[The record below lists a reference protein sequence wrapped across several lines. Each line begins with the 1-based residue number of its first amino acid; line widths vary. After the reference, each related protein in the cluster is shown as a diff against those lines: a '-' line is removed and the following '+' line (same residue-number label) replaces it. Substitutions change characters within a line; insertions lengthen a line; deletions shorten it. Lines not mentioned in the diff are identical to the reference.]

1 MQLKNLSSLSLLAVL
16 WGSSFLFI
24 KVAVQDI
31 PPFTTV
37 TAVVGIATLVLYL
50 LLRRQGRRLPK
61 LGSIWI
67 AFAIAGLLHNALP
80 FALLVFGGQYVDSAL
95 AAVLNGTSPL
105 YALLLAHYFTGD
117 DRLTPA
123 KSLGLLVGFGGLV
136 LLVAPS
142 LLAGVQASAWGLL
155 AVGAAAASYG
165 VAIVYSRIKLSQLPS
180 LVAPTAQMG
189 MATVYALP
197 LALMI
202 DRPWQ
207 MALPSVNAIGA
218 VLALALFGTAL
229 SYVVYY
235 RLISRMSASQV
246 SMVTYLVPIVGL
258 VLGIVVLNEQVA
270 WNTYLG
276 CGFILVGVMFVN
288 GLIKPPRWL
297 HNSTDTALQT

>member
-197 LALMI
+197 LAVMI
-202 DRPWQ
+202 DQPWQ

-246 SMVTYLVPIVGL
+246 SMVTYLVPNVGL

-276 CGFILVGVMFVN
+276 CGFILVGEMIVN
-288 GLIKPPRWL
+288 GLIKPPSWL

>member
-1 MQLKNLSSLSLLAVL
+1 MQLKNLSSLLLLAFL

-37 TAVVGIATLVLYL
+37 TAVVGIATVVLYL
-50 LLRRQGRRLPK
+50 LLRWQGGRLPK
-61 LGSIWI
+61 LGPVWI
-67 AFAIAGLLHNALP
+67 RFAVAGLVHNALP
-80 FALLVFGGQYVDSAL
+80 FALLVFGGRYVDSAL

-105 YALLLAHYFTGD
+105 YTLILAHYFTGD
-117 DRLTPA
+117 DRLTPT
-123 KSLGLLVGFGGLV
+123 KSLGLLIGFGGLIM
-136 LLVAPS
+136 LVAPS
-142 LLAGVQASAWGLL
+142 LLTGVQASVWGLL

-165 VAIVYSRIKLSQLPS
+165 VAIVYSRINLSQLPP

-197 LALMI
+197 LAILI

-207 MALPSVNAIGA
+207 MGLPSVNAIGA

-235 RLISRMSASQV
+235 RLIGQMSASQV

-270 WNTYLG
+270 WNAYLG
-276 CGFILVGVMFVN
+276 CGFILVGVMIVN
-288 GLIKPPRWL
+288 GLIKPPPWL
-297 HNSTDTALQT
+297 HNSADTALQT

>member
-197 LALMI
+197 LAVMI
-202 DRPWQ
+202 DQPWQ

-270 WNTYLG
+270 WNAYLG
-276 CGFILVGVMFVN
+276 CGFILVGV
-288 GLIKPPRWL
+288 
-297 HNSTDTALQT
+297 

>member
-123 KSLGLLVGFGGLV
+123 KSLGLLVGLGG
-136 LLVAPS
+136 
-142 LLAGVQASAWGLL
+142 
-155 AVGAAAASYG
+155 
-165 VAIVYSRIKLSQLPS
+165 
-180 LVAPTAQMG
+180 
-189 MATVYALP
+189 
-197 LALMI
+197 
-202 DRPWQ
+202 
-207 MALPSVNAIGA
+207 
-218 VLALALFGTAL
+218 
-229 SYVVYY
+229 
-235 RLISRMSASQV
+235 
-246 SMVTYLVPIVGL
+246 
-258 VLGIVVLNEQVA
+258 
-270 WNTYLG
+270 
-276 CGFILVGVMFVN
+276 
-288 GLIKPPRWL
+288 
-297 HNSTDTALQT
+297 